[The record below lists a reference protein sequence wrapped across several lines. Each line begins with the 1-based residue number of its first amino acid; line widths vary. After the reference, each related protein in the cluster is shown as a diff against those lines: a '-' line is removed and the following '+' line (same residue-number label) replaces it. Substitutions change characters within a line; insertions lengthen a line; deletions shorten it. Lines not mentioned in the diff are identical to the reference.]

1 MASEKRNMSSNEHK
15 EPVLQVR
22 ERERE
27 REAVLLQGGKES
39 RKQTRP
45 GAGGLRGGA
54 LEERHSAG

>member
-15 EPVLQVR
+15 EPVLQV
-22 ERERE
+22 RERE